1 MASRLFL
8 KKALELKMTISTS
21 DGLVKESCE
30 MIFTEPL
37 PGGHEV
43 AHRSAA
49 QAARAVRQL
58 AQWDCE
64 IELRG
69 PVFPE

>member
-1 MASRLFL
+1 MDAPNETFGARIVMFALLGRDKVAS
-8 KKALELKMTISTS
+8 S
-21 DGLVKESCE
+21 D
-30 MIFTEPL
+30 
-37 PGGHEV
+37 
-43 AHRSAA
+43 AA